1 MITHTL
7 FARKRG
13 CNKTALRKASVH
25 ESVQMPFFL
34 TNSVENSNSVF
45 KRLIEIPTRPGNFML
60 CEELILHFVSKLF
73 VKYTIREKSVMRIT
87 RNADIDEADV
97 YDEDLDYRDIME
109 HLIKQRTRLN
119 PVRLELR
126 LN

>member
-1 MITHTL
+1 MLLINNEGISEVIYAKKRNKLKETTKVNTLDNIHT
-7 FARKRG
+7 
-13 CNKTALRKASVH
+13 
-25 ESVQMPFFL
+25 Q
-34 TNSVENSNSVF
+34 
-45 KRLIEIPTRPGNFML
+45 
-60 CEELILHFVSKLF
+60 ILHFVSKLF

-119 PVRLELR
+119 PVRRELR